1 MSKNV
6 SAKYYQEIYYL
17 SEDEKQK
24 LAVYRKKYCRIK
36 KTLDN
41 SLSFLNKNVLAFIF
55 RYYFAK
61 ESLKIRKIISKNSNF
76 I

>member
-17 SEDEKQK
+17 SEDKKQK
-24 LAVYRKKYCRIK
+24 LVVNRKKYRRIK

-41 SLSFLNKNVLAFIF
+41 SLSFLNKNFLAFIF

-61 ESLKIRKIISKNSNF
+61 ESLKIRKTISKNNNF

>member
-17 SEDEKQK
+17 SEDKKQK
-24 LAVYRKKYCRIK
+24 LVVNRKKYRRIK

-41 SLSFLNKNVLAFIF
+41 SLSFLNKNFLAFIF